1 MKEVQDVTAKKDKV
15 EQQFMRLDQIQ
26 RDFEKAI
33 KKVEEQEEMIKLRN
47 E

>member
-1 MKEVQDVTAKKDKV
+1 
-15 EQQFMRLDQIQ
+15 MRLDQIQ